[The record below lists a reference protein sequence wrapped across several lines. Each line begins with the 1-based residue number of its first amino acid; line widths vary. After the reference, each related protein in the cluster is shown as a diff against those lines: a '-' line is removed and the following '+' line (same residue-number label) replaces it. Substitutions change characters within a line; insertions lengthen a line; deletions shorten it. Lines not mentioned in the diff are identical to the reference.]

1 LLKQL
6 CARRRPVPPL
16 PLPTHMATAKA
27 MPQRL
32 ASEAAR
38 GALLAAHAATG
49 LSGGVSPQATRLLRA
64 AEGIL
69 RSAIAVL
76 AVPPVLDVA
85 QSVVAPLAPPRRRRP
100 RRKRSGKGIGKDD
113 VDGDAGMGVE
123 LQGSVGVGDGAGASS
138 AVLSVAAV
146 GVGAASSGLLRR
158 RMALALRSLWAPLA
172 VARATGHHGRGV
184 LACSSPWAARS
195 RRASSTR
202 WARASRWFGPQGTRR
217 RWRCRW
223 TTSRRLPLRP
233 ARIAILMVVR
243 GRSPLGAS

>member
-1 LLKQL
+1 
-6 CARRRPVPPL
+6 
-16 PLPTHMATAKA
+16 MATAKA

-146 GVGAASSGLLRR
+146 GVGTASSG
-158 RMALALRSLWAPLA
+158 A
-172 VARATGHHGRGV
+172 VAAAAGV
-184 LACSSPWAARS
+184 GAPVPVGSPGGGAGYGPPWARGARVLFS
-195 RRASSTR
+195 LGGQESSGVVDTVGTSFAMVRAPGHKKAVAVPLDDLKEAPTE
-202 WARASRWFGPQGTRR
+202 AGPDCHLDGRPGPVATRR
-217 RWRCRW
+217 K
-223 TTSRRLPLRP
+223 LR
-233 ARIAILMVVR
+233 
-243 GRSPLGAS
+243 GCG